1 MAQPLRNQGDHALE
15 WFGRRPTLTPQFLPF
30 AAMHYDY
37 LLHSTSHP
45 HRRYVGY
52 TQDLRQRI
60 ADHNSGRNTSTR
72 PYRLWS
78 LRTYLAFSTKL
89 QALGFE
95 SYLKSGSGHAF
106 ARKRL
111 W

>member
-1 MAQPLRNQGDHALE
+1 MVRPKANTHPAIPSLCGRALRH
-15 WFGRRPTLTPQFLPF
+15 
-30 AAMHYDY
+30 
-37 LLHSTSHP
+37 LLQSTSHP

-52 TQDLRQRI
+52 TQDLRQQI
-60 ADHNSGRNTSTR
+60 TDHNSGKNTSTR
-72 PYRLWS
+72 PYRPWS
-78 LRTYLAFSTKL
+78 LRTYLAFSTNL

-95 SYLKSGSGHAF
+95 GYLKSGSGHAF